1 MGDLMKQFKQPLLTV
16 LVIFAT
22 AYVLTVVG
30 CAPAAKDLQAKTAE
44 VETATQPGEGKNLN
58 IELVNKVPI
67 DPKSM
72 PECTT
77 EEFSKLVAWGTA
89 VDAANEAIEEM
100 GPEKSWK
107 KSTNIIKV
115 ASDAKSKCDVVQPYH
130 YAKPCKRTAAKN
142 ILKTELKGYDANRI
156 NQRCE
161 MPRKYLA
168 KFNVQPP
175 KVVEPKP
182 DVKPEPKL
190 PPVVAPTVPDT
201 GAVPGMR
208 TCSADEF
215 NKIKTFRS
223 ALDIANMN
231 IAKLGSQANWKYESN
246 AVSSGATATKACE
259 PLITYHQASPCQRTF
274 TDEKTKVTQTKVY
287 SGENLR
293 QQCQTVRLYTYD
305 YAQKSESLI
314 VTGARLYFDASSLA
328 NQPIEVGSVDVNIG
342 ENCLVSN
349 LTSNRVTYS
358 AGQEVLLTAA
368 RVYPPQNSDNGG
380 LQMFVFETEQGI
392 KVECYGI
399 EYPGVKTSKA
409 EVVRLLKAKNTN
421 VPLRYELL

>member
-1 MGDLMKQFKQPLLTV
+1 MGDSMNQFKQPLLTV

-30 CAPAAKDLQAKTAE
+30 CAPAAKDLQARTSADE
-44 VETATQPGEGKNLN
+44 VATLPGEGGKPKTEIFNA
-58 IELVNKVPI
+58 VPI
-67 DPKSM
+67 DPKKM
-72 PECTT
+72 PECSTA
-77 EEFSKLVAWGTA
+77 EFSKLIAWGTA
-89 VDAANEAIEEM
+89 VDVANEAIEEM

-107 KSTNIIKV
+107 KSTNVIKIT
-115 ASDAKSKCDVVQPYH
+115 SDAKMKCDNVQPYH
-130 YAKPCKRTAAKN
+130 FAKPCKKTSSN
-142 ILKTELKGYDANRI
+142 FLKATVKGYDANRI
-156 NQRCE
+156 HQRCE
-161 MPRKYLA
+161 ISRKYLA

-175 KVVEPKP
+175 KAVEPKP
-182 DVKPEPKL
+182 DVVPDSKL
-190 PPVVAPTVPDT
+190 PPVVAPNVPDT
-201 GAVPGMR
+201 GAISGIK
-208 TCSADEF
+208 TCSGDEF
-215 NKIKTFRS
+215 IKIKAWRS

-231 IAKLGSQANWKYESN
+231 IAKLGSQANWKYETY
-246 AVSSGATATKACE
+246 AIDSGAAATKACE
-259 PLITYHQASPCQRTF
+259 PLIAYHQTNPCQRSF

-287 SGENLR
+287 SGESLR
-293 QQCQTVRLYTYD
+293 EQCQTARLYTYD

-349 LTSNRVTYS
+349 LTSNRVSYS
-358 AGQEVLLTAA
+358 AGQEVLLSTA

-392 KVECYGI
+392 KVECYGL

-409 EVVRLLKAKNTN
+409 EVIRLLKAKNTSLS
-421 VPLRYELL
+421 LRYELN